1 MLYRVAAILFLL
13 FTQAILFIVG
23 RAARGHVTTDRS
35 FPPLYLRWLVA
46 GRSAGPGHA
55 AVTPVSHLDWWRWS
69 RNAERITQ
77 IWIVASCSEPAA
89 AVWCL
94 FYNV

>member
-35 FPPLYLRWLVA
+35 FPPLYLRSAWRGRAVA
-46 GRSAGPGHA
+46 PGPGMQQSLLSVIWTGGGGA
-55 AVTPVSHLDWWRWS
+55 ALLRELHR
-69 RNAERITQ
+69 
-77 IWIVASCSEPAA
+77 
-89 AVWCL
+89 
-94 FYNV
+94 YG